1 MTEEKNDKIDIKSM
15 NYNEVKE
22 YVKSINE
29 KPFRA
34 KQLYEWI
41 HKNLVL
47 SFDEMTNLS
56 KDFRAKL
63 DKSCT
68 IEGARVIKRQISA
81 DGTSK
86 FLMRLSDG
94 NTIVLSG
101 RLDTVTAPQLEAE
114 LEKILSDSDALVLD
128 MANLE
133 YISSAGLRVILK
145 AQKAMNTKGTM
156 KLIHVGESIMEVF
169 DITGFSD
176 FLNIE

>member
-1 MTEEKNDKIDIKSM
+1 MSLNIEK
-15 NYNEVKE
+15 
-22 YVKSINE
+22 
-29 KPFRA
+29 
-34 KQLYEWI
+34 
-41 HKNLVL
+41 
-47 SFDEMTNLS
+47 
-56 KDFRAKL
+56 
-63 DKSCT
+63 
-68 IEGARVIKRQISA
+68 
-81 DGTSK
+81 K
-86 FLMRLSDG
+86 FSDV

-101 RLDTVTAPQLEAE
+101 RLDTVTAPQLAAE
-114 LEKILSDSDALVLD
+114 LEKILPDTDALVLD